1 MSSRRE
7 RKAQEAEGRARTEQG
22 IKPPG
27 HRNAPMSPVAEVDSA
42 QASRVQSPEA
52 RTASP
57 LASPLRDEKKLARLR
72 RRGQIDEFKKELVE
86 EVFKSCCNIANLNCN
101 LDQPTPLS
109 NDGAVL
115 VGKQLSAG
123 CRVLRRLQRGCVCT
137 LALRISRSLTT
148 PCAPKDLSIS
158 VKHWLMAAVRC
169 SR

>member
-7 RKAQEAEGRARTEQG
+7 RKAQEAEGRALTEQG

-86 EVFKSCCNIANLNCN
+86 EVCAARFPHTRVN
-101 LDQPTPLS
+101 
-109 NDGAVL
+109 GAP
-115 VGKQLSAG
+115 GPRPG
-123 CRVLRRLQRGCVCT
+123 PPGLQRGPRRLVT
-137 LALRISRSLTT
+137 LATLLSR
-148 PCAPKDLSIS
+148 
-158 VKHWLMAAVRC
+158 RC
-169 SR
+169 SSRAATLQT